1 VHVDAPLPPG
11 SQAAETPP
19 IRRAGAAVLAQALQ
33 DSRADT
39 LATFADYQ
47 AALGPSLRVPRQ
59 AGLNPPLWELGHIG
73 WFQELWVGR
82 NPQRHH
88 GTRADPESPRQ
99 HTPRPAADALYDSSR
114 VAHASRWQLDLPDA
128 AATQAVLAQQL
139 QDTLQALAGASV
151 EVFGG
156 NSSDNTR
163 ANTRANTRDNSS
175 DDALYFFRLALFHED
190 MHHEA
195 SLYMA
200 RALGIPVTRSGW
212 HAPVLSGACVDL
224 AFEATEVAL
233 GVSGPGFA
241 FDNERPAHR
250 QPLAAFAIDSRV
262 RSWAE
267 FMPFV
272 EAGGY
277 RDPRFWSDAG
287 REWLLRVKPQ
297 APRYL
302 RRDGEQWIQL
312 SARGD
317 QVLDLRQAAEH
328 LTAHEAEAWCRWSGR
343 RLPTEAEWEPAAAAA
358 AGRFDW
364 GAVWEW
370 TDSRFLPYEGFEAHP
385 YRDYSQPWFDGR
397 PVLRGASYLTQP
409 RMHDRRYRN
418 FFEAGRNDVVAGL
431 RSCAVGP

>member
-1 VHVDAPLPPG
+1 VHVDTSFPTD
-11 SQAAETPP
+11 SRAAEPPP
-19 IRRAGAAVLAQALQ
+19 IRRAGTAELAQALR

-47 AALGPSLRVPRQ
+47 AALGPALPVPPQ
-59 AGLNPPLWELGHIG
+59 AGLNPPLWELGHVG
-73 WFQELWVGR
+73 WFQDLWVGR
-82 NPQRHH
+82 NPQRHR
-88 GTRADPESPRQ
+88 GTGADPEAPRQ
-99 HTPRPAADALYDSSR
+99 HAPRPDADALYDSSR

-128 AATQAVLAQQL
+128 AATQAMLAQQL
-139 QDTLQALAGASV
+139 QRTLRALADDTSTTGHLDR
-151 EVFGG
+151 F
-156 NSSDNTR
+156 SDE
-163 ANTRANTRDNSS
+163 SQ
-175 DDALYFFRLALFHED
+175 DDVLYFFRLALFHED

-200 RALGIPVTRSGW
+200 RALGVPVTRSGW
-212 HAPVLSGACVDL
+212 QAPVLPGACVDL
-224 AFEATEVAL
+224 AFESAVAAL
-233 GVSGPGFA
+233 GASGSGFA
-241 FDNERPAHR
+241 FDNERGAHD

-262 RSWAE
+262 RTWAE

-277 RDPRFWSDAG
+277 RDPRFWSAAG
-287 REWLLRVKPQ
+287 REWLMRVQPQ

-302 RRDGEQWIQL
+302 RRNGHQWIQL
-312 SARGD
+312 TARGE
-317 QVLDLRQAAEH
+317 QVLNLQQAAEH
-328 LTAHEAEAWCRWSGR
+328 LTAHEAEAWCRWAGR
-343 RLPTEAEWEPAAAAA
+343 RLPTEAEWEHAAAAA
-358 AGRFDW
+358 PGRFDW

-370 TDSRFLPYEGFEAHP
+370 TGSRFLPYEGFEAHP

-431 RSCAVGP
+431 RSCAVGC